1 MSDAVIVLSFRL
13 GMKAAEATPR
23 PCWLASQPVGRWVIQ
38 AHLAYAPWRP
48 TMLRLTRLPE
58 EVTRLLAPLKPA
70 FSYRHSLV
78 FCWLLVA
85 HLVCYEKATLQAL
98 ARYIPGHVAAWHL
111 RRLLAAGC
119 WPWARILEWLV
130 SQALM
135 AFPPPKD
142 GVLYLVVD
150 STLKGKRTKQ
160 NPLVKKS
167 RLNDYAP
174 YTFGLQVVILLAQWD
189 VYRVPLAF
197 RLVKPKGS
205 KSYQSE
211 NALFR
216 EMLQEVVLPAWVKR
230 VVVVADAAYPSRANL
245 QAIQARQWFFVIA
258 FPRTWKLANGQHLH
272 DLVTHLPIHHYRQ
285 VRVPLVVPSARRRVF
300 WTFAKRAELR
310 QVGDVTVVLS
320 RRRRNDSP
328 KQTKLLVTNLPQA
341 TAHLTVALYLRRW
354 PVELCIKE
362 LKSVV
367 GLGQSQV
374 TKDAARVERSVAVA
388 LMAYLLLLRLRA
400 KQIQPGRSWSAFTL
414 KQGLAWDWG
423 ARQVQRTAWQEA
435 RRAVRVRPP
444 AQEVPLRLA
453 A

>member
-1 MSDAVIVLSFRL
+1 MIR
-13 GMKAAEATPR
+13 M
-23 PCWLASQPVGRWVIQ
+23 
-38 AHLAYAPWRP
+38 
-48 TMLRLTRLPE
+48 TRVPE
-58 EVTRLLAPLKPA
+58 EVTRLLAPLKPY
-70 FSYRHSLV
+70 FSYRHHLV

-85 HLVCYEKATLQAL
+85 HLMCFGKATVQGL
-98 ARYIPGHVAAWHL
+98 ARYAPTHVAAWHL
-111 RRLLAAGC
+111 RRLLAAGR
-119 WPWARILEWLV
+119 WPWARVLEWLV
-130 SQALM
+130 SETLA

-167 RLNDYAP
+167 RLNEYAP
-174 YTFGLQVVILLAQWD
+174 YTFGLHVVILIAQWN

-197 RLVKPKGS
+197 RLVKPKAS
-205 KSYQSE
+205 QDYQSE

-216 EMLQEVVLPAWVKR
+216 EMLQAVVLPAWCKQ

-245 QAIQARQWFFVIA
+245 QAIQARGWFFVMA
-258 FPRTWKLANGQHLH
+258 FPRTWKLASGQHLR
-272 DLVTHLPIHHYRQ
+272 DLVTHLPVHYYRQ

-320 RRRRNDSP
+320 RRRRNESP
-328 KQTKLLVTNLPQA
+328 KHTKLLVTNLPQA

-354 PVELCIKE
+354 PVELGIKE
-362 LKSVV
+362 LKGVV

-388 LMAYLLLLRLRA
+388 VMAYLLLLRLRA
-400 KQIQPGRSWSAFTL
+400 KQIKPGTAWSAFTL

-423 ARQVQRTAWQEA
+423 ARQVKRAARQEA
-435 RRAVRVRPP
+435 RREVRERPT
-444 AQEVPLRLA
+444 AQEVQLRLA